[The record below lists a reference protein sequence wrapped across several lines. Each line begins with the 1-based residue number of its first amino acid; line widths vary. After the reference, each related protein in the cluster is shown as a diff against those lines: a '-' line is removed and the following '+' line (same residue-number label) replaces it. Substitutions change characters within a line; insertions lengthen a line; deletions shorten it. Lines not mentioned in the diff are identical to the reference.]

1 MTGRTVLV
9 TGAASGMGAATA
21 QLLLD
26 RGASVVAVD
35 RDAAGLEA
43 LGAHERVQTIVL
55 DLTDEDA
62 IRAQLDGLTVDAVA
76 NVAGLGPDADD
87 VRRSFAVNLRAP
99 LLVLEA
105 LKDRL
110 PEGAAVVNVAS
121 IVAGLSDDRHD
132 ALLDESL
139 AADLLDRSESAISD
153 GASAYTYSKRGI
165 LRESQRLA
173 VEWAPAVRV
182 NTVSPGLVD
191 TPLGERSLALPWTRK
206 LSERIPMGRHAQ
218 PEEVAR
224 TIAFLLSDDASYV
237 TGVNITVDGGYST
250 YQQRRAA
257 ARAAAAS

>member
-1 MTGRTVLV
+1 MTDRTILV

-21 QLLLD
+21 DLLLE

-35 RDAAGLEA
+35 RDAAGLEPLA
-43 LGAHERVQTIVL
+43 ARDRVQTIVL
-55 DLTDEDA
+55 DLCDEDA
-62 IRAQLDGLTVDAVA
+62 IASQLAGLAVHGVA
-76 NVAGLGPDADD
+76 NVAGLGPDSDD

-110 PEGAAVVNVAS
+110 PDGAAVVNVAS

-132 ALLDESL
+132 GLLDDPL
-139 AADLLDRSESAISD
+139 AGDLLDRAESAVSD

-165 LRESQRLA
+165 LRESERLA
-173 VEWAPAVRV
+173 VEWAPGVRV
-182 NTVSPGLVD
+182 NVVSPGLVD
-191 TPLGERSLALPWTRK
+191 TPLGERSLALPWTKK

-218 PEEVAR
+218 PGEVAR

-250 YQQRRAA
+250 YQKRRNA

>member
-1 MTGRTVLV
+1 MIDKTVLV

-21 QLLLD
+21 DLLLE

-43 LGAHERVQTIVL
+43 LGARERVQTLLL

-62 IRAQLDGLTVDAVA
+62 IRSSLKGLSVDAVA
-76 NVAGLGPDADD
+76 NVAGLGPDSDD

-110 PEGAAVVNVAS
+110 PDGAAVVNVAS

-132 ALLDESL
+132 ALLDDPL
-139 AADLLDRSESAISD
+139 AADLLDRAESAIGD

-182 NTVSPGLVD
+182 NAVSPGLVD
-191 TPLGERSLALPWTRK
+191 TPLGERSLALPWTKK
-206 LSERIPMGRHAQ
+206 LSERIPMQRHAQ
-218 PEEVAR
+218 PAEVAR
-224 TIAFLLSDDASYV
+224 TIVFLLSDDASYV
-237 TGVNITVDGGYST
+237 TGVNVTVDGGYST
-250 YQQRRAA
+250 FQQRRNA

>member
-1 MTGRTVLV
+1 MDRTILV

-21 QLLLD
+21 ALLLE

-35 RDAAGLEA
+35 RDARGLEA
-43 LGAHERVQTIVL
+43 LSGHDRVQTIVL
-55 DLTDEDA
+55 DLTDEA
-62 IRAQLDGLTVDAVA
+62 AVRSQLEGLTVDGVA
-76 NVAGLGPDADD
+76 NVAGLGPDSDD

-110 PEGAAVVNVAS
+110 PAGAGVVNVAS

-132 ALLDESL
+132 ELLEDPL
-139 AADLLDRSESAISD
+139 AADLLERAESAISD

-182 NTVSPGLVD
+182 NVVSPGLVD
-191 TPLGERSLALPWTRK
+191 TPLGERSLALPWTKK
-206 LSERIPMGRHAQ
+206 LSQRIPMERHAQ
-218 PEEVAR
+218 PVEVAR
-224 TIAFLLSDDASYV
+224 SIAFLLSDDASYV

-250 YQQRRAA
+250 YQQRRNA

>member
-1 MTGRTVLV
+1 MTDRTVLV

-21 QLLLD
+21 ALLLE

-35 RDAAGLEA
+35 RDAAGLEPLA
-43 LGAHERVQTIVL
+43 SRDRVQTIVL

-62 IRAQLDGLTVDAVA
+62 IQAKLSGLDVDGVA
-76 NVAGLGPDADD
+76 NVAGLGPDSDD

-110 PEGAAVVNVAS
+110 AQGAAVVNVAS

-132 ALLDESL
+132 ALLDDAM
-139 AADLLDRSESAISD
+139 AADLLDRAESAIGD

-173 VEWAPAVRV
+173 VEWAPSVRV
-182 NTVSPGLVD
+182 NLVSPGLVD
-191 TPLGERSLALPWTRK
+191 TPLGERSMALPWTKK
-206 LSERIPMGRHAQ
+206 LSERIPLGRHAQ
-218 PEEVAR
+218 PAEIAR
-224 TIAFLLSDDASYV
+224 TIAFLLSDEASYV
-237 TGVNITVDGGYST
+237 SGVNIPVDGGYTT
-250 YQQRRAA
+250 YQQRRTA